1 MAALTRAGTT
11 KQASTMLR
19 LQRQV
24 GNAAVARA
32 VQRQAA
38 AAAPAAPATAAGTG
52 GAGGTQDTGTS
63 DATGRLSSLITKIE
77 HLHADVAARVAAD
90 GPDEQAES
98 QLAAVVSVL
107 EQLRVAAT
115 SDDDELK
122 LRVLAGFTAAR
133 LSQAE
138 QQLAGPASPLSSEA
152 AAEPLAAPA
161 AAPPSVAAKRRG
173 LARAPQPV
181 GRRNVSRQGAEA
193 VIAAGWAL
201 LAADAEAAPAEAAAG
216 PPGWVFGAAVA
227 VVALAVI
234 GTGYVM
240 MASQG
245 NVADTGIVNDANALI
260 AAGLAATMC
269 AALAQLMDAASR
281 ARDTARMGKIKATQ
295 KAKGCRHS
303 RHSE

>member
-1 MAALTRAGTT
+1 
-11 KQASTMLR
+11 MLR

-32 VQRQAA
+32 LQRQGAGA
-38 AAAPAAPATAAGTG
+38 TPAAPATVAGPAAD
-52 GAGGTQDTGTS
+52 GAS
-63 DATGRLSSLITKIE
+63 EATERLNSLIAKIE
-77 HLHADVAARVAAD
+77 HLHADVAARIAAE
-90 GPDEQAES
+90 GPDDEAEL
-98 QLAAVVSVL
+98 QLAAVASGL
-107 EQLRVAAT
+107 DQLRAAAT

-122 LRVLAGFTAAR
+122 HRVLAGFTSER
-133 LSQAE
+133 LTQAE
-138 QQLAGPASPLSSEA
+138 QHLAGSSSPPSSEVA
-152 AAEPLAAPA
+152 AAPVGVPS
-161 AAPPSVAAKRRG
+161 AAPPSVAAKRRVTP
-173 LARAPQPV
+173 REPQPA

-201 LAADAEAAPAEAAAG
+201 LAADAEAAPAVAAAG

-269 AALAQLMDAASR
+269 AALAQLMDVASR